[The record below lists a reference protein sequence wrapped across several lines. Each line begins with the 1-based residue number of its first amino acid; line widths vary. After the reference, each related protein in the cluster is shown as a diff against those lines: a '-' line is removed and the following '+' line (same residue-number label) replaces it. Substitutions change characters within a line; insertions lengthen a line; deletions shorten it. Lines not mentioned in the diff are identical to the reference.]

1 MKSLFPLV
9 LFSSF
14 FWLNAQNEVYNE
26 RLESLFD
33 KGYAHYGIQKDS
45 GQFYFRKIEKLA
57 LANKDYPTA
66 LDVLVISNRHL
77 GYFYELSEIQHVLAR
92 IDSLTTN
99 TPSFWNYFDDELI
112 YKNSMLYDKGNYFF
126 KLGDHIK
133 AQAYFEQI
141 LNSYKITGISLLSPD
156 HFDIYTSSLSFLA
169 KIFQLS
175 DKLDLAKDL
184 YEQSIALLQTSTP
197 ENKSS
202 QYINYALIAEV
213 LKEQGDFNSANN
225 YLKITLTAARKD
237 GNNSN
242 RIVSVSQSLAENYI
256 SLSKPDSTAFYL
268 SIMEENINRSSYFEY
283 LLHWTK
289 SQNYESQGEISKAL
303 SEMNSSIKAYTSPS
317 NSISSATLSNLYM
330 EKARLLLINGELDKA
345 LDYVNNGLSTL
356 NTPFG
361 KYYLELMDLKTNIL
375 VEKKNFDEANE
386 NAMLAIASLD
396 SLKAEYQYSNDK
408 IKLIENLF
416 PLFES
421 AIEANFA
428 LYESEKN
435 ESYLEQIF
443 YFMEKSKSVLLMEAL
458 RTSRANKFTGV
469 PDSLLL
475 KERILQSEITSLE
488 KEIMGQEKQNNDLN
502 SKLFNLKQEQVALVN
517 RFSENYPK
525 YHNLRYGAKTVSTW
539 ETTDILKKD
548 EILINYFYGNKAI
561 YAITIGKGQKK
572 MTKIHVNESL
582 SSSLLNYSKQISNP
596 KSSIQSIQ
604 KQGLEIYKK
613 LVHPTLFANAKRL
626 IIIPDGN
633 LNFIPFESLTDNS
646 KKPRYLLENYSIY
659 YVNSATLLSQLLK
672 NKNIP
677 NTLLAFAPT
686 FTNQEIAPSLTRD
699 KLSPLPH
706 NTTEVTAIGDFFD
719 GKVLEGSNA
728 SLSNFLKYSTEYGII
743 HFATHA
749 VFNNKETEFSYL
761 AFSPT
766 EENYL
771 LYVKDLY
778 NLDLNANMVTL
789 SACETGIGEL
799 HKGEGFLSLARG
811 FFFSGTS
818 SIASSLWKAND
829 ASTSTIMG
837 DFYQNLSEGDVKG
850 EALRKAKLSFLKNNS
865 QNALSH
871 PYYWSGFLLSG
882 NNSPIASSV
891 PIWDWAIF
899 SLVAA
904 LTLLLIL
911 KKRKP
916 KSS

>member
-1 MKSLFPLV
+1 MKSLFSLV

-26 RLESLFD
+26 SLESLFD

-45 GQFYFRKIEKLA
+45 GQFYFKKIEKLA

-66 LDVLVISNRHL
+66 LDILVTSNRHL
-77 GYFYELSEIQHVLAR
+77 GYFYELTEIQHVLTR
-92 IDSLTTN
+92 IDSLITN
-99 TPSFWNYFDDELI
+99 TPSFWSNFEDELV
-112 YKNSMLYDKGNYFF
+112 YKNSILYDKGNYFF
-126 KLGDHIK
+126 KLGDHLK
-133 AQAYFEQI
+133 AQGYFEQI
-141 LNSYKITGISLLSPD
+141 LNSYKLTGISSLSAD

-184 YEQSIALLQTSTP
+184 YEQSIALLQKSTP

-256 SLSKPDSTAFYL
+256 SLSKPDSTGYYI
-268 SIMEENINRSSYFEY
+268 SIMEKNINRSSYFEY

-289 SQNYESQGEISKAL
+289 SKNYESKGEISKAL
-303 SEMNSSIKAYTSPS
+303 SEMNSSIEAYTSPS

-330 EKARLLLINGELDKA
+330 EKARLLLINGELDNA
-345 LDYVNNGLSTL
+345 LDYVDNGLSTL
-356 NTPFG
+356 NNRFG

-375 VEKKNFDEANE
+375 VEKESFDEANE
-386 NAMLAIASLD
+386 NAMFAVASLD

-408 IKLIENLF
+408 IKLIENLY

-435 ESYLEQIF
+435 NSYLEQVF

-488 KEIMGQEKQNNDLN
+488 KEIIGQEKQKNDLN
-502 SKLFNLKQEQVALVN
+502 IKLFNLKQEQVALVT
-517 RFSENYPK
+517 RFSDNYPK
-525 YHNLRYGAKTVSTW
+525 YHNLRYGAKTVST
-539 ETTDILKKD
+539 EEMMSILEKD
-548 EILINYFYGNKAI
+548 ELLIDYFYGKKAI

-572 MTKIHVNESL
+572 ITKIDVNESL
-582 SSSLLNYSKQISNP
+582 SSSLVNYSKQISNP

-613 LVHPTLFANAKRL
+613 LVHPTLYGNAKSL

-633 LNFIPFESLTDNS
+633 LNFIPFGSLTDES
-646 KKPRYLLENYSIY
+646 KTQSYLLEKYSIS

-672 NKNIP
+672 NKNRP

-686 FTNQEIAPSLTRD
+686 FTNEEITPSLTRD

-706 NTTEVTAIGDFFD
+706 NTTEVQTIGNSFD
-719 GKVLEGSNA
+719 GKVLKGSNA
-728 SLSNFLKYSTEYGII
+728 SLSNFLKHSKEYGII

-749 VFNNKETEFSYL
+749 VFNNEETEYSYL

-766 EENYL
+766 EESYL

-778 NLDLNANMVTL
+778 NLDLAANLVTL

-837 DFYQNLSEGDVKG
+837 DFYQHLSEGNFKG

-865 QNALSH
+865 QNGWSH
-871 PYYWSGFLLSG
+871 PYYWSGFLISG
-882 NNSPIASSV
+882 NNSPINNSV
-891 PIWDWAIF
+891 PIWVWIILG
-899 SLVAA
+899 LVSA
-904 LTLLLIL
+904 LVLLWFFRQ
-911 KKRKP
+911 RKT
-916 KSS
+916 

>member
-1 MKSLFPLV
+1 MKQLLLNLAFL
-9 LFSSF
+9 SF
-14 FWLNAQNEVYNE
+14 FWLTAQNQGYNE
-26 RLESLFD
+26 NVEDLYN
-33 KGYAHYGIQKDS
+33 KGYIHYGIQKDS
-45 GQFYFRKIEKLA
+45 GQFYFKKIENLA
-57 LANKDYPTA
+57 LAQKDYPTA
-66 LDVLVISNRHL
+66 LDILVTSNRHL
-77 GYFYELSEIQHVLAR
+77 GYFYELSEIEKVLKR
-92 IDSLTTN
+92 IDSLIAN
-99 TPSFWNYFDDELI
+99 TPSFWSYFDDELI
-112 YKNSMLYDKGNYFF
+112 YKNSILYDKGNYYY
-126 KLGDHIK
+126 KLGDHLK
-133 AQAYFEQI
+133 AQTYFEEI
-141 LNSYKITGISLLSPD
+141 LNSYKIANISLQSPEHID
-156 HFDIYTSSLSFLA
+156 VYTGTLRFLA

-175 DKLDLAKDL
+175 DKLGLAKDF
-184 YEQSIALLQTSTP
+184 YERSIALIKESAL
-197 ENKSS
+197 ENNSS
-202 QYINYALIAEV
+202 LYANYALLAEV
-213 LKEQGDFNSANN
+213 LKEQGDLNSANT
-225 YLKITLTAARKD
+225 YLKITLAAAQKD
-237 GNNSN
+237 RNNSN

-256 SLSKPDSTAFYL
+256 SLSKPDSTAFYISL
-268 SIMEENINRSSYFEY
+268 MEKNIDRSSYLKY
-283 LLHWTK
+283 LVHLTK
-289 SQNYESQGEISKAL
+289 SKHYESLGEILKSL
-303 SEMNSSIKAYTSPS
+303 SEMDTSIESYTSPS
-317 NSISSATLSNLYM
+317 NSVSSATLSYLYM
-330 EKARLLLINGELDKA
+330 EKASLLLLNGELDEA
-345 LDYVNNGLSTL
+345 LQYTDKGLKTL
-356 NTPFG
+356 NTQFG

-375 VEKKNFDEANE
+375 AQKKDFHKANE
-386 NAMLAIASLD
+386 NALVAIASLD

-408 IKLIENLF
+408 IKLTENLF

-421 AIEANFA
+421 AIESNFA
-428 LYESEKN
+428 LYEQEQN
-435 ESYLEQIF
+435 ESYLEQVF

-469 PDSLLL
+469 PDSLLA

-488 KEIMGQEKQNNDLN
+488 KEIIDQENPLN
-502 SKLFNLKQEQVALVN
+502 TKLFTLKQEQGALVN
-517 RFSENYPK
+517 RLSENYPK
-525 YHNLRYGAKTVSTW
+525 YHNLRYGAKTVSTG

-561 YAITIGKGQKK
+561 YAITIGKDQKK
-572 MTKIHVNESL
+572 MTKIDVNESL

-613 LVHPTLFANAKRL
+613 LVHPTLFGNAKRL

-646 KKPRYLLENYSIY
+646 KKPHYLLENYSIY

-672 NKNIP
+672 NKNRP

-686 FTNQEIAPSLTRD
+686 FKNQEITPSLTRD

-706 NTTEVTAIGDFFD
+706 NTTEVKTIGDFFD

-728 SLSNFLKYSTEYGII
+728 SLSNFLRHSKDYGII

-749 VFNNKETEFSYL
+749 VFNNEETEYSYL

-766 EENYL
+766 EENFL

-778 NLDLNANMVTL
+778 NLDLNANMVAL

-829 ASTSTIMG
+829 ASTSKIMG
-837 DFYQNLSEGDVKG
+837 DFYQNLSEGDFKG

-871 PYYWSGFLLSG
+871 PYYWSGFLISG
-882 NNSPIASSV
+882 NNSPINNSV
-891 PIWDWAIF
+891 PIWVWIF
-899 SLVAA
+899 LGLVSV
-904 LTLLLIL
+904 LVLLWFFRR
-911 KKRKP
+911 RKTKP
-916 KSS
+916 F